1 MALRPSLPRSKEMPL
16 SIMLQAMFLAFPFDS
31 HLQIM
36 GRFFLAIVMLVLTIA
51 LSIIDLFLSNAPSS
65 VLVVALSPAIRAD
78 PPHVK
83 ERASSPVCVTKSP
96 STYAPSPVILPKDP
110 PAVLPP
116 TIKAVPPAIHAVPS
130 LQPPPLSHHV
140 SMEHRL
146 PRTVPP
152 SIGSPPAT
160 HLTAHDL
167 SPSYTIAPPKGGAH
181 GRAPNSNS
189 PVIVPHAPVSASPIN
204 IPNNTANKPPSI
216 ARMAPPPIDS
226 RIAPSAALHPPTRD
240 LYRPAIPPT
249 LNISPVSHGKR
260 HGMPVA
266 TPPRDIH
273 SHISPVTSEHF
284 KGSSPV
290 ISPMPHEA
298 KRPSNTTPAPMMSH
312 PRPPAVRVPHG
323 PAFAPA
329 VPNHQ
334 QKARTRVGNPTSAPF
349 SLFPPPSS
357 QPAPTLFPKNRRRH
371 HAPLPYFQGP
381 SLPPFQAPALSPSS
395 LIPSGPNEWP
405 SKSPM
410 LSPSMSISNESRTPS
425 PQRVWSLPPPPP
437 NLDCSY
443 LTCTEPLINPVPGSP
458 CFCVL
463 PIKVGLRLSVALYT
477 FFPLVSEFS
486 QEVAS
491 GIFMKQSQVRVMG
504 ANAASE
510 QLEKTDILV
519 DLVPYGEKFDDTT
532 AFSTYKKF
540 WLKQVVIKTSLF
552 GDYDV
557 LYVLYPGLPP
567 SPPASPANNDVGY
580 GTIGS
585 SSNAGRI
592 KPLGVDVRKQNKK
605 LSGRIVAVILLSSF
619 IALILC
625 VGAAWLLRKR
635 RDHTCLPAAGVPHNL
650 LPSFAKQS
658 GNGHVILGS
667 RSSSASASFSSSIT
681 YKGSAQTF
689 SITEIERATNRFDCS
704 RIIGEG
710 GFGRVYRGALE
721 DGTKVAVKV
730 LKRDDLQGGREF
742 LAEVEML
749 SRLHHRNLVK
759 LIGVDKETAPLG
771 WNTRM
776 KIALGAARGLAYL
789 HEDSSPPVIHR
800 DFKSSNILLGH
811 DYMPKVSDFGLAR
824 TAMKEGNEHI
834 STHVMGTFG
843 YVAPEYAMTG
853 HLLVKSDVYSYG
865 VVLLEL
871 LTGRKP
877 VDMSKPPG
885 QENLVAWAR
894 PLLTS
899 MDGLEMIIDP
909 AIGTNIPL
917 DTLAKVAA
925 IASMC
930 VQPEVSHRP
939 FMGEVVQALKL
950 VCNECDENRGS
961 ESCSQGSSTQEKA
974 IKISRGWSVDAE
986 RMLLAS
992 DLSSMPTKLT
1002 GDESGSFQGHSSSGP
1017 LKTGRSRQFWQRL
1030 RSLSTG
1036 STRDHGAALRY
1047 GTSSESD
1054 GGWP

>member
-1 MALRPSLPRSKEMPL
+1 
-16 SIMLQAMFLAFPFDS
+16 
-31 HLQIM
+31 M
-36 GRFFLAIVMLVLTIA
+36 GRGVTTLHRWILGAVILFTAICG
-51 LSIIDLFLSNAPSS
+51 PGG
-65 VLVVALSPAIRAD
+65 LVVALSPAIHAD

-83 ERASSPVCVTKSP
+83 ERVFSPVSVTKSP
-96 STYAPSPVILPKDP
+96 STYAPSPVILPKGSFSHP
-110 PAVLPP
+110 PSVLPP

-130 LQPPPLSHHV
+130 LQPPSLSHYV
-140 SMEHRL
+140 SMEHRS

-152 SIGSPPAT
+152 SIGDQPDGPIGS
-160 HLTAHDL
+160 
-167 SPSYTIAPPKGGAH
+167 
-181 GRAPNSNS
+181 
-189 PVIVPHAPVSASPIN
+189 VSASPIN

-216 ARMAPPPIDS
+216 ARMAPPPIVA
-226 RIAPSAALHPPTRD
+226 RIAPSAALYPPTKD
-240 LYRPAIPPT
+240 FYRPAIPPT

-260 HGMPVA
+260 YGMPVA

-273 SHISPVTSEHF
+273 DRISPVTNEHF

-329 VPNHQ
+329 VPKHQ
-334 QKARTRVGNPTSAPF
+334 QKPRKRVGNPTSAPF
-349 SLFPPPSS
+349 FLFPPTAS
-357 QPAPTLFPKNRRRH
+357 QPVESPVVSSAPTVFPKNRRRH

-381 SLPPFQAPALSPSS
+381 SLPPFQAPAPSPSS

-405 SKSPM
+405 SQSPM
-410 LSPSMSISNESRTPS
+410 LSPSVSVSNEPRTPS
-425 PQRVWSLPPPPP
+425 PQRMWSLPPPPP
-437 NLDCSY
+437 NLDCSS

-491 GIFMKQSQVRVMG
+491 GIFMKQSQVRIMG

-519 DLVPYGEKFDDTT
+519 DLVPYGEKFDNTT

-567 SPPASPANNDVGY
+567 SPPASPANNNVGY

-585 SSNAGRI
+585 SSNAGMI

-605 LSGRIVAVILLSSF
+605 LSGRIVAVVVLSSF

-625 VGAAWLLRKR
+625 VGAAWLLLKR
-635 RDHTCLPAAGVPHNL
+635 RDHTCLPAAGVPHAL

-658 GNGHVILGS
+658 GTGLVILGS

-710 GFGRVYRGALE
+710 GFGRVYRGVLE

-759 LIGVDKETAPLG
+759 LIGICTEEHIRCLVYELIPNGSLESHLHGVDKETAPLD

-834 STHVMGTFG
+834 STRVMGTFG

-877 VDMSKPPG
+877 VDMSKPQG

-899 MDGLEMIIDP
+899 MDGLETIIDP
-909 AIGTNIPL
+909 ALGTNIPL
-917 DTLAKVAA
+917 DILAKVAA

-950 VCNECDENRGS
+950 VCNECDEYRGS
-961 ESCSQGSSTQEKA
+961 ESCSQGSLTREKA
-974 IKISRGWSVDAE
+974 IKISRGWSVEAE

-992 DLSSMPTKLT
+992 DISSMPTKLT

-1017 LKTGRSRQFWQRL
+1017 LKTGRNRQFWQRL

-1036 STRDHGAALRY
+1036 SMTDHGVALRY
-1047 GTSSESD
+1047 GTSPESD
-1054 GGWP
+1054 RGWP

>member
-1 MALRPSLPRSKEMPL
+1 MPSSR
-16 SIMLQAMFLAFPFDS
+16 
-31 HLQIM
+31 M
-36 GRFFLAIVMLVLTIA
+36 GRRVVTPRRWVLGAVVVFTAICGSKGLA
-51 LSIIDLFLSNAPSS
+51 
-65 VLVVALSPAIRAD
+65 VALSPVALNNHPNI
-78 PPHVK
+78 K
-83 ERASSPVCVTKSP
+83 EGASNLVYLTKSP

-116 TIKAVPPAIHAVPS
+116 TTKAIPPVIHAAPS
-130 LQPPPLSHHV
+130 VQSPPLSDHASV
-140 SMEHRL
+140 EHRW
-146 PRTVPP
+146 PRTMPP
-152 SIGSPPAT
+152 MNNQPDGPAGSV
-160 HLTAHDL
+160 HHL
-167 SPSYTIAPPKGGAH
+167 SPSYTIAPPKGGAQ

-189 PVIVPHAPVSASPIN
+189 PVILPHAPGN
-204 IPNNTANKPPSI
+204 IPNDTINRPPSV
-216 ARMAPPPIDS
+216 ARMAPPPNVALIS
-226 RIAPSAALHPPTRD
+226 PSAAPPHLTKD
-240 LYRPAIPPT
+240 FYRPAIPPA
-249 LNISPVSHGKR
+249 LNISHISHGKR
-260 HGMPVA
+260 YGMPVA
-266 TPPRDIH
+266 APPKDIH
-273 SHISPVTSEHF
+273 KHISPVTNNHF

-298 KRPSNTTPAPMMSH
+298 KRPSNSTQAPMISH
-312 PRPPAVRVPHG
+312 PQPPAVWIPHG

-329 VPNHQ
+329 VPAHQ
-334 QKARTRVGNPTSAPF
+334 RKARKRAGNPASAPF
-349 SLFPPPSS
+349 SHFPPPSS
-357 QPAPTLFPKNRRRH
+357 QPVEGPKVSPAPIVFSKDRQRYQAHP
-371 HAPLPYFQGP
+371 PYVQGP
-381 SLPPFQAPALSPSS
+381 SLPPFQAPASSPSL
-395 LIPSGPNEWP
+395 LIPSAPNEWP
-405 SKSPM
+405 SHSSM
-410 LSPSMSISNESRTPS
+410 LSPVSVSKEPTTPP
-425 PQRVWSLPPPPP
+425 PQPVWSLPPPPP
-437 NLDCSY
+437 NLDCSS
-443 LTCTEPLINPVPGSP
+443 LTCTEPLTNPVPGSP

-486 QEVAS
+486 QEVSS
-491 GIFMKQSQVRVMG
+491 GIYMKQSQVRIMG

-510 QLEKTDILV
+510 QVEKTDILV
-519 DLVPYGEKFDDTT
+519 DLVPYGEKFDNAT
-532 AFSTYKKF
+532 AFLTYKKF
-540 WLKQVVIKTSLF
+540 WQKQVVIKTLLF

-567 SPPASPANNDVGY
+567 SPPALPAENNAGY
-580 GTIGS
+580 GTF
-585 SSNAGRI
+585 SNSNNARTI
-592 KPLGVDVRKQNKK
+592 KPIGVDVRKQKEK
-605 LSGRIVAVILLSSF
+605 LSGSIVAVIVLSSF
-619 IALILC
+619 IAMILC
-625 VGAAWLLRKR
+625 VGAAWLLLSKR
-635 RDHTCLPAAGVPHNL
+635 RDHTR
-650 LPSFAKQS
+650 LPSFAKS
-658 GNGHVILGS
+658 SVAGTGRTIFGS
-667 RSSSASASFSSSIT
+667 RSSSASASFSSSIAT

-689 SITEIERATNRFDCS
+689 SITEIERATDRLDSS

-710 GFGRVYRGALE
+710 GFGRVYQGVLE

-759 LIGVDKETAPLG
+759 LIGICTEEHIRCLVYELIPNGSLESHLHGVDKETAPLD
-771 WNTRM
+771 WITRM

-834 STHVMGTFG
+834 STRVMGTFG

-877 VDMSKPPG
+877 VDISKPPG

-899 MDGLEMIIDP
+899 MDGLETIIDP
-909 AIGTNIPL
+909 ALGTNIPL
-917 DTLAKVAA
+917 DTVAKVAA

-950 VCNECDENRGS
+950 VCNECDGYRGS
-961 ESCSQGSSTQEKA
+961 ESCSQELLTQEKA
-974 IKISRGWSVDAE
+974 FRISRGLSLEAE
-986 RMLLAS
+986 RMLSAS
-992 DLSSMPTKLT
+992 DIFSMPTRLT
-1002 GDESGSFQGHSSSGP
+1002 SDESGSFQGCSSSGP
-1017 LKTGRSRQFWQRL
+1017 LRTSRSRQFWQRL

-1036 STRDHGAALRY
+1036 SMRDSEVALR
-1047 GTSSESD
+1047 SAAASECD
-1054 GGWP
+1054 KGWP